1 VEGEHLRYRT
11 WVQGAR
17 LPLPHLRELV
27 SVRGTMGE
35 WDLQRI
41 YVKKFENS
49 ASSEIIID
57 PVLIYFIRMNI
68 KARKI

>member
-1 VEGEHLRYRT
+1 VEGEHLRYST

-41 YVKKFENS
+41 DVKKFDNS

-57 PVLIYFIRMNI
+57 PVLIYFIRTNI
-68 KARKI
+68 KAMRI

>member
-1 VEGEHLRYRT
+1 LFATET
-11 WVQGAR
+11 QGAR

-68 KARKI
+68 KARRI